1 MTSTPVGVNNTVTD
15 DRALSFH
22 GVDHVSLTVSNL
34 NASEQFYTEVLGFM
48 VVLDLGYGLVCMD
61 KATGFTLG
69 LIKHEDGTGGRFSHL
84 STGLDHLGLTAQ
96 TREELVAWEQKFRRL
111 GVTFTPIRDKP
122 LGYHLNSGTP
132 TTSRSSSPRP
142 PRCTRRFSC
151 SCAPHVLRRG
161 DSPGCHA
168 AGTRRLRRRTF
179 TALNR
184 WIGVMAQDRWS
195 RLFERLSLGSSH
207 RQRLPFAWY
216 ASHLNP
222 AGRLLGAQRQ
232 PKEREDNKDR

>member
-1 MTSTPVGVNNTVTD
+1 MTSTPVGVNAVTD
-15 DRALSFH
+15 DRALSFR

-111 GVTFTPIRDKP
+111 GVTFTPIRDEP
-122 LGYHLNSGTP
+122 LGYHLNFRDPDDIALELSAP
-132 TTSRSSSPRP
+132 TEVYAEVLLQLRS
-142 PRCTRRFSC
+142 
-151 SCAPHVLRRG
+151 
-161 DSPGCHA
+161 
-168 AGTRRLRRRTF
+168 RTF
-179 TALNR
+179 SDEE
-184 WIGVMAQDRWS
+184 I
-195 RLFERLSLGSSH
+195 
-207 RQRLPFAWY
+207 RQVAV
-216 ASHLNP
+216 
-222 AGRLLGAQRQ
+222 LLGLGDYVAGPSR
-232 PKEREDNKDR
+232 RSTGGSA